1 MKYLPASGG
10 TATYAHNLAQGLAR
24 MGHDVLLVSPDYARP
39 QSDDGLPYRV
49 IRLSQARLG
58 LGQFRIFLTA
68 YHTKKILN
76 NFNPDVIW
84 ASTYAGCRVLGL
96 LRLRIPTV
104 GTIHGGGIQRAFSSL
119 NPIKRCTDHA
129 GWRFMR
135 RASAMITVSEEA
147 KKLVCSAIQDTLI
160 QSKFRVIYNGIDFD
174 PSSVVSKK
182 EALSRWPQFEGR
194 IILLTV
200 GRLVKAKGHDVV
212 IRALPEIQKRVPNIL
227 YVIAG
232 EGVEKEQLINL
243 VESLSLKNSVH
254 FTGYITP
261 TGLEELYAISDL
273 FVLAGRW
280 TPTFVEGFG
289 LVLVEAAIRGKPV
302 IGARIG
308 GIPEAIEDGVS
319 GIVIEPEDP
328 SQVAKAV
335 MDILSDQNLYDRM
348 AKAGPVWVNLHFT
361 QAIMA
366 RNIDQLLCYITGK
379 S

>member
-1 MKYLPASGG
+1 DQLMVLSIGG
-10 TATYAHNLAQGLAR
+10 A
-24 MGHDVLLVSPDYARP
+24 
-39 QSDDGLPYRV
+39 
-49 IRLSQARLG
+49 
-58 LGQFRIFLTA
+58 
-68 YHTKKILN
+68 
-76 NFNPDVIW
+76 
-84 ASTYAGCRVLGL
+84 
-96 LRLRIPTV
+96 
-104 GTIHGGGIQRAFSSL
+104 
-119 NPIKRCTDHA
+119 
-129 GWRFMR
+129 
-135 RASAMITVSEEA
+135 
-147 KKLVCSAIQDTLI
+147 
-160 QSKFRVIYNGIDFD
+160 
-174 PSSVVSKK
+174 SSVVSKK